1 MKFKQLEV
9 IGFKS
14 FADKTSFYFEDGL
27 TGIVGPNGCGKS
39 NIVEA
44 LRWCMG
50 ETSAKSLRG
59 SGMEDV
65 IFSGTTS
72 RPSKNLSEVALKL
85 ENDNRLPQFKDMP
98 EIEVRRKIEKDK
110 GSKYFLNGRE
120 VRAKD
125 VQILF
130 ADLSTG
136 PHSPSMVSQG
146 RVGSLVTAKPTDR
159 RAILEEAAGIGGL
172 HVRRH
177 EAELRLTAAEN
188 NLKKADDIMKQ
199 IENQLKN
206 LLKQAEEATKY
217 KDMSNNIQSLEAKLV
232 YFQSQEIEGSI
243 LGAQEELS
251 EVEDEISAV
260 NIDKNFNEN
269 ALKEEGKEIKPLR
282 DENAELNTKLQRL
295 NLEFEQI
302 SEEENR
308 AKNEIEKIKKEIK
321 QINIDIDREKQI
333 VNDATSNEKRLS
345 AEKNDILEINQNS
358 SEIEEKAN
366 NSYQESLKE
375 LNQEQDLLN
384 KLSDKIFS
392 QIGGFD
398 FNLIKNKTDQL
409 SSSIKEVAL
418 RLKKLSGE
426 NDELDSGTIKNRID
440 EIQNEFIKMED
451 LADKINFDLEAA
463 APQAN
468 LNSDTTNA
476 LKNEFIEKIKTISEL
491 QEKYASRLSKY
502 ESIKQE
508 VTKRKGRLSIIESE
522 IKNWIDL
529 KENSEKKFLE
539 LNERFKENENA
550 LSLEE
555 AKPGSIA
562 EKKGTYVQ
570 NIKNIEE
577 DILQINEKLTSK
589 EDSVQSINQK
599 LYDINTTV
607 LGITERKVR
616 AQTII
621 EGLKEKKKEI
631 ELKSLTDF
639 KHPIAELPTFAE
651 IDVDEQVKTSEIEN
665 QIQKLKDRRERMG
678 AVNLRADNETQELQ
692 DQIDRM
698 MNDRKDLVQ
707 GIQKLK
713 SSINDLNEKGRERLL
728 DAFEKVSR
736 KFNDVYTKL
745 FAGGNARLEL
755 IESDD
760 PLEAGLEL
768 LVSPPGKKLQSITLL
783 SGGEQAL
790 TAMALIFAVF
800 LINPSPIC
808 ILDEVDAPLDDAN
821 VTRFCSLLDE
831 LSSVTDTKFV
841 VITHHALTMSRMNR
855 LYGVTMAERGVSQL
869 VAVDLEKAEE
879 MVA

>member
-14 FADKTSFYFEDGL
+14 FADKTTFYFEDGL

-39 NIVEA
+39 NIVES

-72 RPSKNLSEVALKL
+72 RPSKNLCEVALKL

-110 GSKYFLNGRE
+110 GSKYYLNGRE

-125 VQILF
+125 IQILF

-199 IENQLKN
+199 IENQLKS
-206 LLKQAEEATKY
+206 LLKQAEEASKY
-217 KDMSNNIQSLEAKLV
+217 KNISNEIQHLEAKLV
-232 YFQSQEIEGSI
+232 FFQFKEIEKSI
-243 LGAQEELS
+243 LDAQTELG

-269 ALKEEGKEIKPLR
+269 ALKEESQKIAPLR
-282 DENAELNTKLQRL
+282 DNNAQLNAKLQRL

-302 SEEENR
+302 NEEEGR

-321 QINIDIDREKQI
+321 QISIDIDREKQI
-333 VNDATSNEKRLS
+333 INDSSSNEKRLS
-345 AEKNDILEINQNS
+345 NERSDVVELEQNS
-358 SEIEEKAN
+358 SEIEEKAEKA
-366 NSYQESLKE
+366 YKE
-375 LNQEQDLLN
+375 TLGELGKEQSILNDL
-384 KLSDKIFS
+384 SEKIFS
-392 QIGGFD
+392 QIGGFEFGIIKNKID
-398 FNLIKNKTDQL
+398 QLSVQIQNTNLKLKNEVETIDNLDTSTFKVKITEYYNDLTIVENLIK
-409 SSSIKEVAL
+409 
-418 RLKKLSGE
+418 
-426 NDELDSGTIKNRID
+426 
-440 EIQNEFIKMED
+440 
-451 LADKINFDLEAA
+451 KINFDLEAA
-463 APQAN
+463 EPQAN
-468 LNSDTTNA
+468 LNSNLTNK
-476 LKNEFIEKIKTISEL
+476 LKEDFLNKLKIISEL
-491 QEKYASRLSKY
+491 QEKYASRLSKH
-502 ESIKQE
+502 ETLKQE
-508 VTKRKGRLSIIESE
+508 NLKRKERLKNIDSE

-529 KENSEKKFLE
+529 KNSSEKKFEE
-539 LNERFKENENA
+539 LSGRIKDREAILAKEEI
-550 LSLEE
+550 
-555 AKPGSIA
+555 KPGTIA

-570 NIKNIEE
+570 NIKNVEE
-577 DILQINEKLTSK
+577 DILQINEQLDSK
-589 EDSVQSINQK
+589 EDSVKSINQK
-599 LYDINTTV
+599 LYDINGII
-607 LGITERKVR
+607 LQITERKVR

-631 ELKSLTDF
+631 ELKSLSDF
-639 KHPIAELPTFAE
+639 KNSIEDLPAFAG
-651 IDVDEQVKTSEIEN
+651 IDIEENIEANKIEN
-665 QIQKLKDRRERMG
+665 QIQKLKDQRERMG

-692 DQIDRM
+692 NQIDKM

-713 SSINDLNEKGRERLL
+713 GSINDLNQKGRERLL

-831 LSSVTDTKFV
+831 LSSITDTKFV
-841 VITHHALTMSRMNR
+841 IITHHALTMSRMNR

>member
-9 IGFKS
+9 VGFKS

-72 RPSKNLSEVALKL
+72 RASKNLCEVALKL

-98 EIEVRRKIEKDK
+98 EIEVKRKIEKDK

-269 ALKEEGKEIKPLR
+269 ALKEEGKQIKPLR
-282 DENAELNTKLQRL
+282 DENAELNAKLQRL

-366 NSYQESLKE
+366 SSYQESLKE

-426 NDELDSGTIKNRID
+426 NNELDSGAIKNRID

-508 VTKRKGRLSIIESE
+508 VTKRKERLSIIESE

-550 LSLEE
+550 LSQEE

-577 DILQINEKLTSK
+577 DVLQINEKLTSK

-651 IDVDEQVKTSEIEN
+651 IDIDEQVKTSEIEN

>member
-39 NIVEA
+39 NIVES

-72 RPSKNLSEVALKL
+72 RPSKNLCEVALKL
-85 ENDNRLPQFKDMP
+85 ENDNRLPQFKDMS

-125 VQILF
+125 IQILF

-199 IENQLKN
+199 IENQLKS
-206 LLKQAEEATKY
+206 LLKQAEEASKY
-217 KDMSNNIQSLEAKLV
+217 KNISNEIQNLEAKLV
-232 YFQSQEIEGSI
+232 YFQSKEIDNSI
-243 LGAQEELS
+243 QNAQEELGN
-251 EVEDEISAV
+251 VEDEISAV

-269 ALKEEGKEIKPLR
+269 ALKEESQNIRPLR
-282 DENAELNTKLQRL
+282 DENAQLNAKLQRL

-302 SEEENR
+302 SEEEGR

-321 QINIDIDREKQI
+321 QVNTDIDREKQI
-333 VNDATSNEKRLS
+333 INDSSSNEKRLA
-345 AEKNDILEINQNS
+345 AERSDTIETEQNS
-358 SEIEEKAN
+358 AEIEEKAYN
-366 NSYQESLKE
+366 AYQQSLKE
-375 LNQEQDLLN
+375 LNNEQNLLN

-398 FNLIKNKTDQL
+398 FGLIKNKTEQL
-409 SSSIKEVAL
+409 SNSIKETGL
-418 RLKKLSGE
+418 MLQKLSEASNLEISEIKSQIITISNEYVKIE
-426 NDELDSGTIKNRID
+426 NLITKV
-440 EIQNEFIKMED
+440 
-451 LADKINFDLEAA
+451 NFDLDAA

-468 LNSDTTNA
+468 LNSDTTNQ
-476 LKNEFIEKIKTISEL
+476 LKKDFLDQLKIISDL

-502 ESIKQE
+502 ETLRQDSL
-508 VTKRKGRLSIIESE
+508 KRKERLNNIENE

-529 KENSEKKFLE
+529 KQSSEQKFKE
-539 LNERFKENENA
+539 LNERLKENEII
-550 LSLEE
+550 LSVEE
-555 AKPGSIA
+555 TKPGAIA

-577 DILQINEKLTSK
+577 DIQQILEKLNSK
-589 EDSVQSINQK
+589 EESIKSINQK
-599 LYDINTTV
+599 LYDINGTV
-607 LGITERKVR
+607 LEITERKVR

-631 ELKSLTDF
+631 ELKSLSEF
-639 KHPIAELPTFAE
+639 KHTIEELPNFAE
-651 IDVDEQVKTSEIEN
+651 INTEEVIETSKIES
-665 QIQKLKDRRERMG
+665 QIQKLKDQREKMG

-692 DQIDRM
+692 NQIDKM

-713 SSINDLNEKGRERLL
+713 GSINDLNQKGRERLL

-745 FAGGNARLEL
+745 FAGGSAKLEL

-831 LSSVTDTKFV
+831 LSNITDTKFII
-841 VITHHALTMSRMNR
+841 ITHHALTMSRMNR

>member
-65 IFSGTTS
+65 IFSGTNS

-217 KDMSNNIQSLEAKLV
+217 KDMSNNIQSLEAKLL
-232 YFQSQEIEGSI
+232 YFQSREIESLI
-243 LGAQEELS
+243 FGAQEELS

-333 VNDATSNEKRLS
+333 INDATSNEKRLS

-409 SSSIKEVAL
+409 SSSVKEVAL
-418 RLKKLSGE
+418 KLKKLSEE
-426 NDELDSGTIKNRID
+426 NDKLDSGAIKNRID

-508 VTKRKGRLSIIESE
+508 ATKRKGRLSIIESE

-651 IDVDEQVKTSEIEN
+651 IDVDEQVKTSEIES

-831 LSSVTDTKFV
+831 LSGVTDTKFV
-841 VITHHALTMSRMNR
+841 IITHHALTMSRMNR

>member
-9 IGFKS
+9 VGFKS

-72 RPSKNLSEVALKL
+72 RPSKNLSEVTLKL
-85 ENDNRLPQFKDMP
+85 ENDNRLSQFKDMP

-110 GSKYFLNGRE
+110 GSKYFLNGIE

-217 KDMSNNIQSLEAKLV
+217 KDMSNSIQSLEAKLV

-282 DENAELNTKLQRL
+282 DENAELSAKLQRL

-321 QINIDIDREKQI
+321 QINADIDREKQI

-358 SEIEEKAN
+358 SEVEEKAN

-418 RLKKLSGE
+418 RLKNLSEE
-426 NDELDSGTIKNRID
+426 NDDLDFGAIKNRID
-440 EIQNEFIKMED
+440 EIQNEFVKIED

-476 LKNEFIEKIKTISEL
+476 LKNEFIEKIKTISKL

-502 ESIKQE
+502 ETIKQE
-508 VTKRKGRLSIIESE
+508 VTKRKERLSIIESE

-550 LSLEE
+550 LNQEE

-562 EKKGTYVQ
+562 EKKGTYLQ

-577 DILQINEKLTSK
+577 DVLQINEKLVSK

-607 LGITERKVR
+607 LKITERKVR

-621 EGLKEKKKEI
+621 EGLKERKKEI

-639 KHPIAELPTFAE
+639 KRAITELPTFGE
-651 IDVDEQVKTSEIEN
+651 IDVNEQVKTSEIEN

-678 AVNLRADNETQELQ
+678 AVNLRADNETQVLQ
-692 DQIDRM
+692 DQIDKM
-698 MNDRKDLVQ
+698 MNDRKDLIQ

-713 SSINDLNEKGRERLL
+713 GSINDLNEKGRERLL

-831 LSSVTDTKFV
+831 LSSVTETKFV

>member
-9 IGFKS
+9 VGFKS

-72 RPSKNLSEVALKL
+72 RASKNLCEVALKL

-98 EIEVRRKIEKDK
+98 EIEVKRKIEKDK

-217 KDMSNNIQSLEAKLV
+217 KDMSNNIRSLEAKLV

-282 DENAELNTKLQRL
+282 DENAELNAKLQRL

-426 NDELDSGTIKNRID
+426 NDELDSGAIKNRID

-508 VTKRKGRLSIIESE
+508 VTKRKERLSIIESE

-550 LSLEE
+550 LSQEE

-577 DILQINEKLTSK
+577 DVLQINEKLTSK

-639 KHPIAELPTFAE
+639 KHPIAELSTFAE
-651 IDVDEQVKTSEIEN
+651 IDVDEKVKTSEIEN

>member
-65 IFSGTTS
+65 IFSGTNS

-426 NDELDSGTIKNRID
+426 NDELDSGAIKNRID

-508 VTKRKGRLSIIESE
+508 ATKRKGRLSIIESE

>member
-1 MKFKQLEV
+1 MKFKKLEV
-9 IGFKS
+9 VGFKS
-14 FADKTSFYFEDGL
+14 FADKTSFHFEDGL

-72 RPSKNLSEVALKL
+72 RPSKNLCEVALKL

-110 GSKYFLNGRE
+110 GSKYYLNGRE

-125 VQILF
+125 IQILF

-159 RAILEEAAGIGGL
+159 RAILEEAAGISGL

-177 EAELRLTAAEN
+177 EAELRLDAAEN

-199 IENQLKN
+199 IENQLKS
-206 LLKQAEEATKY
+206 LLKQAEEASKY
-217 KDMSNNIQSLEAKLV
+217 KNISNEIQHLEAKLV
-232 YFQSQEIEGSI
+232 YFQSKEIAKSI
-243 LGAQEELS
+243 LVAQEELG

-269 ALKEEGKEIKPLR
+269 ALKEESQKITPLR
-282 DENAELNTKLQRL
+282 NENAQLNAKLQRL

-302 SEEENR
+302 SEEEGR
-308 AKNEIEKIKKEIK
+308 AKNEVEKIKKEIK

-333 VNDATSNEKRLS
+333 INDSSSNEKRLLNERS
-345 AEKNDILEINQNS
+345 DIEETEKTSSEVEEQAEKDY
-358 SEIEEKAN
+358 K
-366 NSYQESLKE
+366 ESLGE
-375 LNQEQDLLN
+375 LNKEQEVLN
-384 KLSDKIFS
+384 KLSEKIFS
-392 QIGGFD
+392 QIGGFE
-398 FNLIKNKTDQL
+398 FGVIKRKTSQL
-409 SSSIKEVAL
+409 SSLIDNISL
-418 RLKKLSGE
+418 RLKTQSESTDNYDAPTLKGKIIE
-426 NDELDSGTIKNRID
+426 FY
-440 EIQNEFIKMED
+440 NEFKNIED
-451 LADKINFDLEAA
+451 LIKQINFDLEAA
-463 APQAN
+463 EPQAN
-468 LNSDTTNA
+468 LNSDLTN
-476 LKNEFIEKIKTISEL
+476 KIKQEFLEKLKIVSEL
-491 QEKYASRLSKY
+491 QGKYASRLSKY
-502 ESIKQE
+502 ENLKQDSL
-508 VTKRKGRLSIIESE
+508 KRKERLKNIDSE

-529 KENSEKKFLE
+529 KNSSEQKFKE
-539 LNERFKENENA
+539 LNARLKG
-550 LSLEE
+550 SEE
-555 AKPGSIA
+555 VLTEEEIKPGTIA

-570 NIKNIEE
+570 NIENVKE
-577 DILQINEKLTSK
+577 DIVQINEQLTSK
-589 EDSVQSINQK
+589 EESVKLINQK
-599 LYDINTTV
+599 LYDINGVV

-621 EGLKEKKKEI
+621 EGLKDKKKEI
-631 ELKSLTDF
+631 ELKSLSEF
-639 KHPIAELPTFAE
+639 KHTLEELPNFAG
-651 IDVDEQVKTSEIEN
+651 IDIEEDIQANKIDN
-665 QIQKLKDRRERMG
+665 QIQKLKDQREKMG

-713 SSINDLNEKGRERLL
+713 GSINDLNQKGRERLL

-768 LVSPPGKKLQSITLL
+768 LASPPGKKLQSITLL

-821 VTRFCSLLDE
+821 VTRFCALLDE
-831 LSSVTDTKFV
+831 LSNVTDTKFV

-869 VAVDLEKAEE
+869 VAVDLEKAEG

>member
-9 IGFKS
+9 VGFKS

-72 RPSKNLSEVALKL
+72 RASKNLCEVALKL

-98 EIEVRRKIEKDK
+98 EIEVKRKIEKDK

-217 KDMSNNIQSLEAKLV
+217 KDMSNNIRSLEAKLV

-282 DENAELNTKLQRL
+282 DENAELNAKLQRL

-345 AEKNDILEINQNS
+345 AEKNDILEMNQNS

-426 NDELDSGTIKNRID
+426 NDELDSGAIKNRID

-508 VTKRKGRLSIIESE
+508 VTKRKERLSIIESE

-550 LSLEE
+550 LSQEE

-577 DILQINEKLTSK
+577 DVLQINEKLISK

-651 IDVDEQVKTSEIEN
+651 IDIDEQVKTSEIEN

>member
-9 IGFKS
+9 VGFKS

-72 RPSKNLSEVALKL
+72 RASKNLCEVALKL

-282 DENAELNTKLQRL
+282 DENAELNSKLQRL

-345 AEKNDILEINQNS
+345 AEKNDILEMNQNS

-426 NDELDSGTIKNRID
+426 NDELDSGAIKNRID

-508 VTKRKGRLSIIESE
+508 VTKRKERLSIIESE

-550 LSLEE
+550 LSQEE

-577 DILQINEKLTSK
+577 DVLQINEKLTSK

-639 KHPIAELPTFAE
+639 KHPIAELSTFAE

>member
-14 FADKTSFYFEDGL
+14 FADKTTFYFEDGL

-39 NIVEA
+39 NIVES

-72 RPSKNLSEVALKL
+72 RPSKNLCEVALKL

-110 GSKYFLNGRE
+110 GSKYYLNGRE

-125 VQILF
+125 IQILF

-199 IENQLKN
+199 IENQLKS
-206 LLKQAEEATKY
+206 LLKQAEEASKY
-217 KDMSNNIQSLEAKLV
+217 KNISNEIQHLEAKLV
-232 YFQSQEIEGSI
+232 FFQFKEIEKSI
-243 LGAQEELS
+243 LDAQTELG

-260 NIDKNFNEN
+260 NIDKNFNQN
-269 ALKEEGKEIKPLR
+269 ALKEESQKIAPLR
-282 DENAELNTKLQRL
+282 DNNAQLNAKLQRL

-302 SEEENR
+302 NEEEGR

-321 QINIDIDREKQI
+321 QISIDIDREKQI
-333 VNDATSNEKRLS
+333 INDSSSNEKRLS
-345 AEKNDILEINQNS
+345 NERSDVVELEQNS
-358 SEIEEKAN
+358 SEIEEKAEKA
-366 NSYQESLKE
+366 YKE
-375 LNQEQDLLN
+375 TLGELGKEQSILNDL
-384 KLSDKIFS
+384 SEKIFS
-392 QIGGFD
+392 QIGGFEFGIIKNKID
-398 FNLIKNKTDQL
+398 QLSVQIQNINLKLKNEVETIDNLDTSTFKVKITEYYNDLTIVENLIK
-409 SSSIKEVAL
+409 
-418 RLKKLSGE
+418 
-426 NDELDSGTIKNRID
+426 
-440 EIQNEFIKMED
+440 
-451 LADKINFDLEAA
+451 KINFDLEAA
-463 APQAN
+463 EPQAN
-468 LNSDTTNA
+468 LNSNLTNK
-476 LKNEFIEKIKTISEL
+476 LKEDFLNKLKIISEL
-491 QEKYASRLSKY
+491 QEKYASRLSKH
-502 ESIKQE
+502 ETLKQE
-508 VTKRKGRLSIIESE
+508 NLKRKERLKNIDSE

-529 KENSEKKFLE
+529 KNSSEKKFEE
-539 LNERFKENENA
+539 LSGRIKDREAILAKEEI
-550 LSLEE
+550 
-555 AKPGSIA
+555 KPGTIA

-570 NIKNIEE
+570 NIKNVEE
-577 DILQINEKLTSK
+577 DILQINEQLDSK
-589 EDSVQSINQK
+589 EDSVKSINQK
-599 LYDINTTV
+599 LYDINGII
-607 LGITERKVR
+607 LQITERKVR

-631 ELKSLTDF
+631 ELKSLSDF
-639 KHPIAELPTFAE
+639 KNSIEDLPAFAG
-651 IDVDEQVKTSEIEN
+651 IDIEENIEANKIEN
-665 QIQKLKDRRERMG
+665 QIQKLKDQRERMG

-692 DQIDRM
+692 NQIDKM

-713 SSINDLNEKGRERLL
+713 GSINDLNQKGRERLL

-831 LSSVTDTKFV
+831 LSSITDTKFV

>member
-345 AEKNDILEINQNS
+345 AEKNDILEINQNY

-426 NDELDSGTIKNRID
+426 NDELDSGAIKNRID

-508 VTKRKGRLSIIESE
+508 ATKRKGRLSIIESE

>member
-426 NDELDSGTIKNRID
+426 NDELDSGAIKNRID

-508 VTKRKGRLSIIESE
+508 ATKRKGRLSIIESE

-539 LNERFKENENA
+539 LNERFKENENT

>member
-1 MKFKQLEV
+1 MKFKKLEV
-9 IGFKS
+9 VGFKS
-14 FADKTSFYFEDGL
+14 FADKTSFHFEDGL

-72 RPSKNLSEVALKL
+72 RPSKNLCEVALKL

-110 GSKYFLNGRE
+110 GSKYYLNGRE

-125 VQILF
+125 IQILF

-159 RAILEEAAGIGGL
+159 RAILEEAAGISGL

-177 EAELRLTAAEN
+177 EAELRLDAAEN

-199 IENQLKN
+199 IENQLKS
-206 LLKQAEEATKY
+206 LLKQAEEASKY
-217 KDMSNNIQSLEAKLV
+217 KNISNEIQHLEAKLV
-232 YFQSQEIEGSI
+232 YFQSKEIAKSI
-243 LGAQEELS
+243 LVAQEELG

-269 ALKEEGKEIKPLR
+269 ALKEESQKITPLR
-282 DENAELNTKLQRL
+282 NENAQLNAKLQRL

-302 SEEENR
+302 SEEEGR
-308 AKNEIEKIKKEIK
+308 AKNEVEKIKKEIK

-333 VNDATSNEKRLS
+333 INDSSSNEKRLLNERS
-345 AEKNDILEINQNS
+345 DIEETEKTS
-358 SEIEEKAN
+358 SEVEEKAEKD
-366 NSYQESLKE
+366 YKESLGE
-375 LNQEQDLLN
+375 LNKEQEVLN
-384 KLSDKIFS
+384 KLSEKIFS
-392 QIGGFD
+392 QIGGFE
-398 FNLIKNKTDQL
+398 FGVIKRKTSQL
-409 SSSIKEVAL
+409 SSLIDNISLRFKTQSESTDNYDAPAL
-418 RLKKLSGE
+418 KGKIIE
-426 NDELDSGTIKNRID
+426 FY
-440 EIQNEFIKMED
+440 NEFKNIED
-451 LADKINFDLEAA
+451 LIKQINFDLEAA
-463 APQAN
+463 EPQAN
-468 LNSDTTNA
+468 LNSDLTN
-476 LKNEFIEKIKTISEL
+476 KIKQEFLEKLKIVSEL
-491 QEKYASRLSKY
+491 QGKYASRLSKY
-502 ESIKQE
+502 ENLKQDSL
-508 VTKRKGRLSIIESE
+508 KRKERLKNIDSE

-529 KENSEKKFLE
+529 KNSSEQKFKE
-539 LNERFKENENA
+539 LNARLKG
-550 LSLEE
+550 SEE
-555 AKPGSIA
+555 VLTEEEIKPGTIA

-570 NIKNIEE
+570 NIENVKE
-577 DILQINEKLTSK
+577 DIVQINEQLTSK
-589 EDSVQSINQK
+589 EESVKLINQK
-599 LYDINTTV
+599 LYDINGVV

-621 EGLKEKKKEI
+621 EGLKDKKKEI
-631 ELKSLTDF
+631 ELKSLSEF
-639 KHPIAELPTFAE
+639 KHTLEELPNFAG
-651 IDVDEQVKTSEIEN
+651 IDIEEDIQANKIDN
-665 QIQKLKDRRERMG
+665 QIQKLKDQREKMG

-713 SSINDLNEKGRERLL
+713 GSINDLNQKGRERLL

-768 LVSPPGKKLQSITLL
+768 LASPPGKKLQSITLL

-821 VTRFCSLLDE
+821 VTRFCALLDE
-831 LSSVTDTKFV
+831 LSNVTDTKFV

-869 VAVDLEKAEE
+869 VAVDLEKAEG